1 MTEEEYI
8 KERLEDQIKWYSKKA
23 TKNKSFNNWFKSF
36 IIALSATIPFI
47 VGIEFDETLRNIV
60 LSAIGVTITILSGLS
75 GLLKFQEKWTEYRTT
90 SETLKH
96 EKYLFKANAVPY
108 NEEKEPYKLLVTR
121 IEDIISREHSMWGQY
136 INNKNK

>member
-8 KERLEDQIKWYSKKA
+8 KERLEDQIEWYSKKA
-23 TKNKSFNNWFKSF
+23 SKNKLYNNWFKTL
-36 IIALSATIPFI
+36 IIILSATIPFV
-47 VGIEFDETLRNIV
+47 VGIEFNETVRNVV
-60 LSAIGVTITILSGLS
+60 LSAIGVVITILSGLS

-96 EKYLFKANAVPY
+96 EKYLFKAKAFPY
-108 NEEKEPYKLLVTR
+108 CEEKEPYKLLVAR

-136 INNKNK
+136 VNTKK